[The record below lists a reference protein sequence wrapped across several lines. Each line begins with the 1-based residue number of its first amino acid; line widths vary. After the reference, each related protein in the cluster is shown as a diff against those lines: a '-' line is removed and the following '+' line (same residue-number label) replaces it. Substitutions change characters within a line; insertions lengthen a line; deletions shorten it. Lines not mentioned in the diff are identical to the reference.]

1 MKKLGIF
8 IIILSLLVSTAHA
21 GFGDT
26 WAFGPWISDQ
36 KLVDPGTDSIPFW
49 DDSANVMAWGG
60 ATAAPDFYYVAD
72 DGGIGIGPALERII
86 FDVDGDIQILGANVG
101 IGTAPSGSGIG
112 LQVVN
117 HVKSQSGAFI
127 VDVNNISAD
136 IVSFE
141 TSGINVINSSG
152 AGITGTLA
160 DGDFTGQRVKFSC
173 KVAGN
178 NIDITVAN
186 HVTSNPEVIRLDTAK
201 EWVELIWDDTDWVEV
216 DGNGQTY
223 P

>member
-21 GFGDT
+21 GWGDT
-26 WAFGPWISDQ
+26 WAFGPWRSGE
-36 KLVDPGTDSIPFW
+36 KLVDPDEDSIPFW
-49 DDSANVMAWGG
+49 DDSAGVMAWGG
-60 ATAAPDFYYVAD
+60 GASSAFSFYYVAD

-86 FDVDGDIQILGANVG
+86 FDVDGDIQVLGANLG
-101 IGTAPSGSGIG
+101 INVEPSSKLHVLGNIEMDSGTLIY
-112 LQVVN
+112 
-117 HVKSQSGAFI
+117 
-127 VDVNNISAD
+127 DVNNITAD
-136 IVSFE
+136 LVTFE
-141 TSGINVINSSG
+141 TFGAHIINSSG
-152 AGITGTLA
+152 AGVTGTLA
-160 DGDFTGQRVKFSC
+160 AGDRIGESVKFVC

-186 HVTSNPEVIRLDTAK
+186 HVTSDPEVIRLDTAK
-201 EWVELIWDDTDWVEV
+201 EWVELVWDGTDWVEV